1 MQHKSHSR
9 RNFLKLSGLSLAG
22 LPLILSACSAT
33 KQSPAGTS
41 YMVYV
46 GTYAKPEDESIFG
59 YRLNPATGE
68 LTRALAVKGGEN
80 PSYLMVNTRRE
91 YLYAVNEVG
100 EYKGKKGGGLSAF
113 TIDQKTGD
121 LTFLI
126 EQSTVGGSPC
136 YISADGSGNFLFVAN
151 YMGGNVCV
159 FPVQPNKEVGPAS
172 DMEQHIGSGKN
183 KKRQE
188 AAHAHCIIS
197 GPGNEFVFAV
207 DLGLDKVYAYKLD
220 NTSGKLSLQ
229 KKPAFTSKPG
239 SGPRHLV
246 FHPNGRYAYLIHE
259 LNSTMVALSY
269 DAKTGSFKELQTIS
283 TLPEDFTGESYCAD
297 VHVSA
302 DGKFLYGSNRGHNS
316 LVVYAIDTEN
326 GQLTLVQHADTQG
339 DWPRNFTL
347 DPSGQILLVANERSN
362 NIVTYRID
370 TQSGMLTPTGVS
382 VEVPAPVCLQVVP
395 DFG

>member
-9 RNFLKLSGLSLAG
+9 RNFLKISGLSLAG
-22 LPLILSACSAT
+22 LPFILSACAT
-33 KQSPAGTS
+33 AKQSINKES
-41 YMVYV
+41 FMVYV
-46 GTYAKPEDESIFG
+46 GTYAKPEEESIFG
-59 YRLNPATGE
+59 YRLNPETGE
-68 LTRALAVKGGEN
+68 LTQALAVKGGEN
-80 PSYLMVNTRRE
+80 PSYLIVDARRQ

-113 TIDQKTGD
+113 TIDPDTGN
-121 LTFLI
+121 LTFLN

-159 FPVQPNKEVGPAS
+159 FPIQPNKEVGPAS

-197 GPGNEFVFAV
+197 GPGNEFVFAI

-220 NTSGKLSLQ
+220 DKSGQLSLQ

-246 FHPNGRYAYLIHE
+246 FHPNEQYAYLIHE
-259 LNSTMVALSY
+259 LNSTMAALTYEPKS
-269 DAKTGSFKELQTIS
+269 GSFKVLQTIS

-297 VHVSA
+297 VHVSV
-302 DGKFLYGSNRGHNS
+302 DGRFLYGSNRGHNS
-316 LVVYAIDTEN
+316 LVVYAIDAET
-326 GQLTLVQHADTQG
+326 GKLTLVQHVDTQG
-339 DWPRNFTL
+339 NWPRNFTL
-347 DPSGQILLVANERSN
+347 DPSGRILLVANERSN

-370 TQSGMLTPTGVS
+370 TQTGMLTPTGVS